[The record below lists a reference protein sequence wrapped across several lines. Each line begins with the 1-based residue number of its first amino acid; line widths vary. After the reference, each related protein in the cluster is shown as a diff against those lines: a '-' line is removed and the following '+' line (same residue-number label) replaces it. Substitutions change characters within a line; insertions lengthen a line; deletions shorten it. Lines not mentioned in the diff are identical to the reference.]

1 MVKFKKW
8 VDYLMLILSILV
20 IAAAIM
26 ILINFIIDFK
36 PDDTNSLGSGVVLG
50 LAFMI
55 IVMTF
60 MSATILLIPVALYFI
75 RSIYYKNIISN
86 ISNMSAAKRPK
97 FPFTKILLNT
107 LYISLFITIL
117 ISSTSFEVMLEAIL
131 THDKLM
137 YILRSLASMLQNI
150 MVSVYMIF
158 IIDYLKNKLREEE
171 SIGLL
176 IDSYNKKKL
185 DYKIDR
191 LDNGRISATI
201 NATIASAIVFV
212 LIFLFRLADGVMN
225 ILNGGDL
232 IASIGTIS
240 IYTELALFFLLE
252 IYYFKY
258 EKRLLDFVNGLI
270 DKANED

>member
-86 ISNMSAAKRPK
+86 MSTAKRPK

-240 IYTELALFFLLE
+240 IYTELALFFLLG